1 MIDCL
6 FIVFIIIKGFFV
18 SLVGSVFDFV
28 FFEVWVIFWEFSV
41 KYSYFDICFC
51 KKWDKIILFFINILM
66 FLYLLIEKNVLY
78 IYEIFFLKIY
88 LWILYFIEF

>member
-28 FFEVWVIFWEFSV
+28 FFEVWVIFGEFSV
-41 KYSYFDICFC
+41 KYSYFDIRFC
-51 KKWDKIILFFINILM
+51 KK
-66 FLYLLIEKNVLY
+66 
-78 IYEIFFLKIY
+78 
-88 LWILYFIEF
+88 